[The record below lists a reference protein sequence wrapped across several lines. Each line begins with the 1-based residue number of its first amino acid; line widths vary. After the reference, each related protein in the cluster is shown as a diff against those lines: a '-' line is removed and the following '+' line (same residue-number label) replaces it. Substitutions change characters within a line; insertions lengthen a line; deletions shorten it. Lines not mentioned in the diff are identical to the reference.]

1 MKKILMMMALL
12 ALPFAM
18 QAQTKFHDVEL
29 NEAKGA
35 VKKISQ
41 SMMGMDQVVNFTQEG
56 KMEREGLSNTKYD
69 AEGYLQSATM
79 SIRGQEVNISYKWE
93 NGRVKSQSMD
103 MMGQALTTTY
113 SYNEQGAIVS
123 QSMNVGGQEMKM
135 DYTDIKYDAKGNWV
149 SRKTSMMGQEIEL
162 TRTIEYYE

>member
-1 MKKILMMMALL
+1 MKKALMMIAML

-29 NEAKGA
+29 NDAQGA
-35 VKKISQ
+35 VKKIESSQ
-41 SMMGMDQVVNFTQEG
+41 MGRQQVINFTPEG
-56 KMEREGLSNTKYD
+56 KMQQEGMTDAKYD
-69 AEGYLQSATM
+69 AEGYLQSAKM
-79 SIRGQEVNISYKWE
+79 SMRGQEVVVTYTWE
-93 NGRVKSQSMD
+93 NGKVKSQSMD

-113 SYNEQGAIVS
+113 NYNEQGAIVS
-123 QSMNVGGQEMKM
+123 QSMNIGGQEMTM
-135 DYTDIKYDAKGNWV
+135 EYSDIKYDAKGNWI

>member
-1 MKKILMMMALL
+1 MKKIFMMMALL

-29 NEAKGA
+29 NEAQGA

-41 SMMGMDQVVNFTQEG
+41 SMMGMDQVVNFTQDG
-56 KMEREGLSNTKYD
+56 KMQREGMTNAKYD
-69 AEGYLQSATM
+69 ADGYLQSATM
-79 SIRGQEVNISYKWE
+79 SMRGQEVNVTYTWE
-93 NGRVKSQSMD
+93 NGKVKSQSME
-103 MMGQALTTTY
+103 MMGQPLTTTY

-123 QSMNVGGQEMKM
+123 QTMSINGQDMKM
-135 DYTDIKYDAKGNWV
+135 EYTNIKYDAKGNWI
-149 SRKTSMMGQEIEL
+149 SRTTSMMGQEMEL

>member
-1 MKKILMMMALL
+1 MKKILMMIALL

-41 SMMGMDQVVNFTQEG
+41 SIMGMEQVINFTQDG
-56 KMEREGLSNTKYD
+56 KMQREGMTNAKYD

-79 SIRGQEVNISYKWE
+79 SVRGQEVNVSFKWE
-93 NGRVKSQSMD
+93 NGKVKSQSMD
-103 MMGQALTTTY
+103 MMGQAVTTTY
-113 SYNEQGAIVS
+113 NYNEQGAIVS
-123 QSMNVGGQEMKM
+123 QSMNFGGQEMKM
-135 DYTDIKYDAKGNWV
+135 EYTNIKYDAKGNWI
-149 SRKTSMMGQEIEL
+149 SRTTSMMGQEMEL

>member
-1 MKKILMMMALL
+1 MKKIFMMMVLL

-41 SMMGMDQVVNFTQEG
+41 SMMGMDQVVTFTQDG
-56 KMEREGLSNTKYD
+56 KMEREGMTNAKYD
-69 AEGYLQSATM
+69 ENGYLQSATM
-79 SIRGQEVNISYKWE
+79 SMRGQEVNVTYKWE
-93 NGRVKSQSMD
+93 NGKVKSQSMD

-113 SYNEQGAIVS
+113 NYNEQGAIVS
-123 QSMNVGGQEMKM
+123 QSMNIGGQEMTMK
-135 DYTDIKYDAKGNWV
+135 YSDIKYDAKGNWI

>member
-1 MKKILMMMALL
+1 MALL

-41 SMMGMDQVVNFTQEG
+41 SMMGMDQVVNFTQDG
-56 KMEREGLSNTKYD
+56 KMQREGMTNAKYD
-69 AEGYLQSATM
+69 ADGYLQSATM
-79 SIRGQEVNISYKWE
+79 SMRGQEVNVTYTWE
-93 NGRVKSQSMD
+93 NGKVKSQSME
-103 MMGQALTTTY
+103 MMGQPLTTTY

-123 QSMNVGGQEMKM
+123 QTMSINGQDMKM
-135 DYTDIKYDAKGNWV
+135 EYTNIKYDAKGNWI
-149 SRKTSMMGQEIEL
+149 SRTTSMMGQEMEL